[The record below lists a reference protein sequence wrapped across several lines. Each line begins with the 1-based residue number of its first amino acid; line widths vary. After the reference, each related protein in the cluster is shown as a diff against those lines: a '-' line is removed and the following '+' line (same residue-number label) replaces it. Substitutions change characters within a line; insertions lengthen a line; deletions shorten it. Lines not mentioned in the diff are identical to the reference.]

1 MNISQEHQNEK
12 VLTLLTHVP
21 EGIEFF
27 GEVDEKESK
36 SYETIIFITLSE
48 EQDSDLSGEDRV
60 DEKCV
65 EFDINLLEVDQSP

>member
-48 EQDSDLSGEDRV
+48 E
-60 DEKCV
+60 
-65 EFDINLLEVDQSP
+65 